1 MKLSV
6 VMPAFNEQENIAL
19 VVKELCTVIEGIAGI
34 STFEIIVVDD
44 HSSDDTS
51 NEVKALQLPHARCLR
66 LSRRSGSHT
75 AIRAG
80 LAHTNGDAVLC
91 ISSDGQDNP
100 VVLGQMVQQW
110 QQGAQVVW
118 AIRNARE
125 ETFKDK
131 MAATLFYYTLR
142 LFANSGQSDI
152 DLANADFY
160 LLDKKAVSAINACSE
175 RNTSL
180 FGLIIWIGFKQV
192 GVTYDRRERMN
203 GKSKWSFRSR
213 IRLAQDWIMAFSGV
227 PLKLMTYLG
236 MSAAVIGFL
245 YALFILFAAIKGY
258 TTPGWA
264 ESVLLMLV
272 GGGVLLIML
281 GIIGEYLW
289 RTLDETRKRPL
300 FFIEK
305 DTHTKA

>member
-80 LAHTNGDAVLC
+80 LAHANGDAVLC

>member
-1 MKLSV
+1 
-6 VMPAFNEQENIAL
+6 
-19 VVKELCTVIEGIAGI
+19 
-34 STFEIIVVDD
+34 
-44 HSSDDTS
+44 
-51 NEVKALQLPHARCLR
+51 LR

>member
-6 VMPAFNEQENIAL
+6 VMPAFNEQENIGL
-19 VVKELCTVIEGIAGI
+19 VVAELMKILPSIDGLTDY
-34 STFEIIVVDD
+34 EIVVVDD
-44 HSSDDTS
+44 HSNDATS
-51 NEVKALQLPHARCLR
+51 EVVHQLGNDRARCLR

-80 LAHTNGDAVLC
+80 LAYATGDAVLC

-100 VVLGQMVQQW
+100 QVLTEMIAKW
-110 QQGAQVVW
+110 RQGAQIVW
-118 AIRNARE
+118 AIRKSRQ

-131 MAATLFYYTLR
+131 MAAVLFYYTLR
-142 LFANSGQSDI
+142 LFANSGQSSI

-160 LLDKKAVSAINACSE
+160 LLDRKAVDAINACQE

-180 FGLIIWIGFKQV
+180 FGLIIWIGFRQDAV
-192 GVTYDRRERMN
+192 AYDRRERWN
-203 GKSKWSFRSR
+203 GKSKWSFKSR
-213 IRLAQDWIMAFSGV
+213 LRLAQDWIMAFSGI

-236 MSAAVIGFL
+236 ITAAVIGFL
-245 YALFILFAAIKGY
+245 YAIFILVAAIKGY

-300 FFIEK
+300 FFIER
-305 DTHTKA
+305 DTLNKK

>member
-1 MKLSV
+1 MKLSI
-6 VMPAFNEQENIAL
+6 VMPAYNEQENIA
-19 VVKELCTVIEGIAGI
+19 VVIGELCKVMQGIDTIA
-34 STFEIIVVDD
+34 SFEVIVVDD
-44 HSSDDTS
+44 HSSDETA
-51 NEVKALQLPHARCLR
+51 EQVLALGNPNARCLR

-80 LAHTNGDAVLC
+80 LANASGDAVLC

-100 VVLGQMVQQW
+100 TVLKEMIERW
-110 QQGAQVVW
+110 QSGVQVVW
-118 AIRNARE
+118 AIRRSRE

-131 MAATLFYYTLR
+131 MAAVLFYYTLK
-142 LFANSGQSDI
+142 LFANSGQSNI

-160 LLDKKAVSAINACSE
+160 LLDRKAVDAINACSE

-180 FGLIIWIGFKQV
+180 FGLIIWIGFRQE
-192 GVTYDRRERMN
+192 GVLYDRRERLN
-203 GKSKWSFRSR
+203 GKSKWSFKSR
-213 IRLAQDWIMAFSGV
+213 LRLAQDWIMAFSGV

-236 MSAAVIGFL
+236 ISAAVIGFL
-245 YALFILFAAIKGY
+245 YALFIFVAAIKGY

-305 DTHTKA
+305 DTSKKA

>member
-6 VMPAFNEQENIAL
+6 VMPAYNEQENIAL

-44 HSSDDTS
+44 HSSDHTS
-51 NEVKALQLPHARCLR
+51 TEVSALQLTHARCLR

-80 LAHTNGDAVLC
+80 LAHANGDAVLC

-100 VVLGQMVQQW
+100 IVLGQMVQQW
-110 QQGAQVVW
+110 LEGAQVVW

-160 LLDKKAVSAINACSE
+160 LLDRKAVDAINACSE

-236 MSAAVIGFL
+236 MSAAAIGFL

-305 DTHTKA
+305 DTHKKA